1 MISIDLLP
9 IVRVPGA
16 QIIDCTD
23 FTSLECQDKIIELSA
38 GKKADVILS
47 DMAPNASGIKTFDGR
62 ILVSLVSKV
71 LKFSVNQ
78 LAVNGTVLVKLWHGA
93 GCDELEQVM
102 DKLFD
107 SVKLVKPQASRD
119 DSREIYYLC
128 QKFKG
133 LENSEDNNRI

>member
-78 LAVNGTVLVKLWHGA
+78 LAVNGTVLVKLWHGG

-133 LENSEDNNRI
+133 LESSEDNDKM

>member
-1 MISIDLLP
+1 MLP

-23 FTSLECQDKIIELSA
+23 FTSLECQGKIIELSA

-78 LAVNGTVLVKLWHGA
+78 LGANGTVLVKLWHGA
-93 GCDELEQVM
+93 GCNELEQVM

-133 LENSEDNNRI
+133 LENSEDNNKI